1 MFCLR
6 PLLFTSPFIIALA
19 ACSSN
24 PPPTRT
30 VASIPEESVI
40 MHKEFS
46 DVIGSSF
53 RGQFIYENGDSTF
66 IACDSEQEY
75 DVINNNALLK
85 VYDKISKKSSDPVYI
100 EFSGEISFPKK
111 ITSTSSVVIR
121 ADRLHHMALAK
132 ASLQCAK
139 PVDTFNFKA
148 KGEVPYW
155 RINMHEHKLFF
166 ATKVSN
172 QSYTLEKA
180 TFNSSETSKL
190 LKTNRLSS
198 SNKDGQQLLLD
209 IMPGDCYMNDG
220 KEYWGYNTKAT
231 SIHGIFTGC
240 GEPGHLTTDQAFQGY
255 YLSHSQTDKKEFN
268 LSIYEDHKLEFKQ
281 GKGTE
286 QVIKTGYW
294 KSNTPNILVIMLTQE
309 GNKMIRE
316 EIILKRNGLTLSATE
331 INKNNIVTQ
340 FETPF
345 TFNKMD
351 TKENSSDNVPMHINR
366 QFTAQ
371 RISPENN
378 MDIEVQQAVRQY
390 FKIHRTDPKNTQ
402 FNSVR
407 FDLNGDG
414 KDEAIVMLDWCSNAG
429 CEMLVF
435 EAKDEGLRFSSRVSR
450 VQAPITVSQSQHFS
464 WQSLSTKKDAQT
476 SLRLDFDGLSYP
488 LNTREAVSVNKI
500 ADSTG
505 VILFNKGKPT
515 AWFPIK

>member
-1 MFCLR
+1 MFFLR
-6 PLLFTSPFIIALA
+6 SLLFTSPFIIALA

-24 PPPTRT
+24 PPPKKT
-30 VASIPEESVI
+30 AENIPEPIVI
-40 MHKEFS
+40 HKEFAE
-46 DVIGSSF
+46 VIGNSF
-53 RGQFIYENGDSTF
+53 RGQFSYEDGRGTF
-66 IACDSEQEY
+66 KACNDEQEIE
-75 DVINNNALLK
+75 VKENADLIK
-85 VYDKISKKSSDPVYI
+85 IYNKISKQSSDPVYI
-100 EFSGEISFPKK
+100 EFSGEINFPER
-111 ITSTSSVVIR
+111 ITSSSSVVIR
-121 ADRLHHMALAK
+121 AERVQHMALAK

-139 PVDTFNFKA
+139 PLDTFNFKA
-148 KGEVPYW
+148 KGETPSW
-155 RINMHEHKLFF
+155 RVNMHDNKLFF

-172 QSYTLEKA
+172 QSYTLEQA
-180 TFNSSETSKL
+180 NFNSSETSYY
-190 LKTNRLSS
+190 LKTNRL
-198 SNKDGQQLLLD
+198 NAGNAKGQKLTLD
-209 IMPGDCYMNDG
+209 IIPGDCYMNNN

-231 SIHGIFTGC
+231 SVHGIFTGC
-240 GEPGHLTTDQAFQGY
+240 GEPGHLATYEPFDGY
-255 YLSHSQTDKKEFN
+255 YLSKSDQQEIN
-268 LSIYEDHKLEFKQ
+268 LSLTADHKLELTQ
-281 GKGTE
+281 GKGKE
-286 QVIKTGYW
+286 RVIKTGYW
-294 KSNTPNILVIMLTQE
+294 KSNTPNTLIVMLTQE

-316 EIILKRNGLTLSATE
+316 EIIFKRKELTLSSSE
-331 INKNNIVTQ
+331 INKNNILTQ

-345 TFNKMD
+345 IFNKMD
-351 TKENSSDNVPMHINR
+351 TKESSSDNAPMYINR

-371 RISPENN
+371 RISPEND

-450 VQAPITVSQSQHFS
+450 VQAPITVSQSQYFS
-464 WQSLSTKKDAQT
+464 WQSLSTKEDDQT

-488 LNTREAVSVNKI
+488 LNTREAISVNKV

-515 AWFPIK
+515 TWFPIK